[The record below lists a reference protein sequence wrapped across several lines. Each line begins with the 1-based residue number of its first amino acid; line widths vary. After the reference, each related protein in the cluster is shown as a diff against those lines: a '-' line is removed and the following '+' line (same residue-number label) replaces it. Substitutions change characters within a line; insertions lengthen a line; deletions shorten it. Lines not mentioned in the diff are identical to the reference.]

1 MCSEHMWLQYS
12 FLLSFDFAFAS
23 AGAFYNSETTS
34 IDSMSRTCRD
44 SSFFFFYLFILCFLE
59 EAKSWC
65 EYSKSSRYNTVFY
78 LL

>member
-44 SSFFFFYLFILCFLE
+44 SSFFFFIYLFYAF
-59 EAKSWC
+59 
-65 EYSKSSRYNTVFY
+65 
-78 LL
+78 